1 MDEAVTD
8 DPKQQAAEIDRV
20 NGFISTLNGISQM
33 LQGGQNLVDG
43 MSKLRMAE
51 LVAALKA
58 IESEAE
64 SLRKEVV
71 EPELDEL
78 VSVDETVGDLTRRV
92 GHSKY
97 VRDEQAAI
105 QALVKAEIDPIRAM
119 SVKPK
124 KFQKVAAEAGI
135 DSSKFIGRNEYTYYR
150 RSR

>member
-105 QALVKAEIDPIRAM
+105 QALVRAEIDPIRAM
-119 SVKPK
+119 SIKPK
-124 KFQKVAAEAGI
+124 KFQKAAAEAGI

>member
-1 MDEAVTD
+1 MDEAVPDKSTPSPAD
-8 DPKQQAAEIDRV
+8 IDRV
-20 NGFISTLNGISQM
+20 NGFIATLEGISQM
-33 LQGGQNLVDG
+33 LQGGQHLVED

-97 VRDEQAAI
+97 VRDEEAAI
-105 QALVKAEIDPIRAM
+105 QALIKNDIDPIRAM
-119 SVKPK
+119 SIKPK

-135 DSSKFIGRNEYTYYR
+135 DSSEFIGRNEYTYYR